1 VFFLLPGAS
10 APGPGSFALRARGAE
25 IKNLTTEAR
34 RRGEL
39 PNARTKNVNIYEIY
53 VDIILTFLYK
63 YFMADETA
71 MKMYESARER
81 LKELLRQETEIKDQI
96 SHWGPIVEQLA
107 RLTGEPVDSDIASR
121 INELKQDEAS
131 AQGAGQEMGLTEAI
145 RWVFRQPLLLPLTPT
160 QVRDRMAEMGY
171 DLGKYKHVMPPI
183 HNTLKRMKEA
193 GEIKEVDGIG
203 GIGRAY
209 VSAK

>member
-1 VFFLLPGAS
+1 
-10 APGPGSFALRARGAE
+10 
-25 IKNLTTEAR
+25 
-34 RRGEL
+34 
-39 PNARTKNVNIYEIY
+39 
-53 VDIILTFLYK
+53 
-63 YFMADETA
+63 MADETA

-81 LKELLRQETEIKDQI
+81 LKELLRQEIEIKHQI
-96 SHWGPIVEQLA
+96 THWGPIVEQLA
-107 RLTGEPVDSDIASR
+107 RLTGQTVDPEITSR

-160 QVRDRMAEMGY
+160 QVRDRMADMGY
-171 DLGKYKHVMPPI
+171 DLSKYKHVMPPI

-193 GEIKEVDGIG
+193 GEIKEVDGLG

-209 VSAK
+209 TSARLGT